1 MRLPTTLVLPLLAL
15 ACRSAPTT
23 PPPAADPATAVRAL
37 ADQHFEQMLRLD
49 PLMASEIGDHRY
61 DDRLP
66 DDLTESGREAKRRVQ
81 AETRE
86 RLAQIPRSVLSG
98 EDALTWDVLDDMTR
112 TAPEAIRFDRHLM
125 PVQQMSSIPVS
136 LPLLG
141 AGTGSQ
147 PFATVADYEHFLG
160 RIAAFDH
167 WVDTAIGNM
176 RQGMATGFTQP
187 RPVMARVLPQLD
199 AQLVTRAEDSVF
211 WGPITRMPE
220 GFDPAERA
228 RLTAAYRNAIHQSLV
243 PSYRRLR
250 DFVRDVY
257 LPACRTTTAV
267 EALPDGRERYA
278 FEVRRQTTTEL
289 DAHAIHLLGL
299 REVSRIVGEVDVLQT
314 RVGFQGT
321 PSAFLKAML
330 EDPRGGS
337 RTEAELIE
345 AYRGVKGRIVPRLPL
360 LFSRLPRSDFDIRPV
375 EKFRENSAPS
385 NYTRGTPDGTR
396 PGIFY
401 ANASSLKVRPSLP
414 SESLFLHEA
423 LPGHHFQMS
432 LTNENDALPR
442 LRRFAEYNA
451 YIEGWGLYA
460 ERLGSQLGVYQD
472 DRQKAGQ
479 LKGELFR
486 AARLVVDTGL
496 HHEGWSRERAIDY
509 LVDLTGDTK
518 SDIELEVDRYL
529 AIPAQAL
536 GYKVGELSIRRLRD
550 QAERALGPRFD
561 IRAFHQAVLESGA
574 LPLGLLEKKTQAW
587 IAERSRTAGV
597 DGPSPSGGS
606 SPDTRGN

>member
-1 MRLPTTLVLPLLAL
+1 MTGSMRLPTTLVLPLLAL

-49 PLMASEIGDHRY
+49 PLMASEVGDHRY

-66 DDLTESGREAKRRVQ
+66 DHLTESGREAKRRAQ
-81 AETRE
+81 ADTRE
-86 RLAQIPRSVLSG
+86 RLAQIPRAALSG
-98 EDALTWDVLDDMTR
+98 EDALTWDVLDEMTR
-112 TAPEAIRFDRHLM
+112 TALEALRFSRHLM

-147 PFATVADYEHFLG
+147 PFATVADYERFLG

-187 RPVMARVLPQLD
+187 RPVMIRVLPQLD
-199 AQLVTRAEDSVF
+199 AQLVTRAEDSAF
-211 WGPITRMPE
+211 WGPITRLPE
-220 GFDPAERA
+220 GFDPAERT
-228 RLTAAYRNAIHQSLV
+228 RLTAAYRNAILQSLV

-250 DFVRDVY
+250 DFVSDVY
-257 LPACRTTTAV
+257 LPACRITTAV

-278 FEVRRQTTTEL
+278 FEVRRQTTTNL

-299 REVSRIVGEVDVLQT
+299 QEVSRIVGELDALRKQ
-314 RVGFQGT
+314 VGFQGT
-321 PSAFLKAML
+321 SSAFLKAMI
-330 EDPRGGS
+330 EDPTGGA
-337 RTEAELIE
+337 RTEAELVE
-345 AYRGVKGRIVPRLPL
+345 AYQAIKARVAPRLPI
-360 LFSRLPRSDFDIRPV
+360 LFSRLPRSDFEIRPI
-375 EKFRENSAPS
+375 EKFRQNSAPS
-385 NYTRGTPDGTR
+385 QYTRGTPDGTR

-401 ANASSLKVRPSLP
+401 ANAANLKLRPSLP

-423 LPGHHFQMS
+423 MPGHHFQIS
-432 LTNENDALPR
+432 LTNENGALPT
-442 LRRFAEYNA
+442 LRRFTEYNA

-460 ERLGSQLGVYQD
+460 ERLGSQLGLYRD

-479 LKGELFR
+479 LRSELFR

-509 LVDLTGDTK
+509 MVDLTGNAK
-518 SDIELEVDRYL
+518 PAIKLEVDRYL
-529 AIPAQAL
+529 AAPAQAL
-536 GYKVGELSIRRLRD
+536 GYKIGELAIRRLRD
-550 QAERALGPRFD
+550 QAEHTLGPRFD
-561 IRAFHQAVLESGA
+561 ARAFHEAVLESGA
-574 LPLGLLEKKTQAW
+574 VPLDLLDRKLQAW
-587 IAERSRTAGV
+587 IAERGG
-597 DGPSPSGGS
+597 GP
-606 SPDTRGN
+606 TTTH

>member
-23 PPPAADPATAVRAL
+23 PTPAPDPAAAVRAL

-49 PLMASEIGDHRY
+49 PLMASEVGDHRY

-66 DDLTESGREAKRRVQ
+66 DKLTEAGREANRRAQ

-86 RLAQIPRSVLSG
+86 RLAQIPRAALSD
-98 EDALTWDVLDDMTR
+98 EDALTWDVLDEMTR
-112 TAPEAIRFDRHLM
+112 TALETLRFDRHLM
-125 PVQQMSSIPVS
+125 PVQQMSSIPVL

-147 PFATVADYEHFLG
+147 PFATVADYERFLG
-160 RIAAFDH
+160 RIAAFDR
-167 WVDTAIGNM
+167 WVDTAMANM

-187 RPVMARVLPQLD
+187 RPVMDRVLPQLD
-199 AQLVTRAEDSVF
+199 AQLVTRAEDSAF
-211 WGPITRMPE
+211 WGPIMRMPV

-228 RLTAAYRNAIHQSLV
+228 RLTAAYREAILQSLV

-257 LPACRTTTAV
+257 LPACRTTTAL

-278 FEVRRQTTTEL
+278 FEVRRQTTTDL

-299 REVSRIVGEVDVLQT
+299 QEVSRIEGEVDALRT

-321 PSAFLKAML
+321 PGAFLKAMV
-330 EDPRGGS
+330 EDPKGGA
-337 RTEAELIE
+337 RTEVELVE
-345 AYRGVKGRIVPRLPL
+345 GYRAIKARVAPRLPV
-360 LFSRLPRSDFDIRPV
+360 LFSRLPRSDFDIRPI

-385 NYTRGTPDGTR
+385 QYTRGTADGSR
-396 PGIFY
+396 PGIFF
-401 ANASSLKVRPSLP
+401 ANAANLKLRPSLP

-423 LPGHHFQMS
+423 LPGHHFQIS
-432 LTNENDALPR
+432 LANENGALPK

-460 ERLGSQLGVYQD
+460 ERLGSQLGLYQD

-479 LKGELFR
+479 LRSELFR

-509 LVDLTGDTK
+509 MVDLTGNTK
-518 SDIELEVDRYL
+518 PSIELEVDRYL
-529 AIPAQAL
+529 AAPAQAL

-561 IRAFHQAVLESGA
+561 IRAFHEAVLASGA
-574 LPLGLLEKKTQAW
+574 LPLDSLDRKLHAW
-587 IAERSRTAGV
+587 VAQR
-597 DGPSPSGGS
+597 GGGAT
-606 SPDTRGN
+606 TR